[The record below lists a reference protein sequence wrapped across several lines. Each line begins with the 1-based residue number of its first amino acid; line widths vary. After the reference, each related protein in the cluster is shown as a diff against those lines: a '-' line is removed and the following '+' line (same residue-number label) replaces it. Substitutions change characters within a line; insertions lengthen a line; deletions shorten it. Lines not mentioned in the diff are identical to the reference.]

1 MLNDFQEYDRKLEE
15 MQQQY
20 EEEKVSK
27 SKLEQDMLRLRSF
40 YDNRISNLDGQIEKL
55 PTTAEGNSSFLKMFQ
70 TQSYV
75 FISQAV
81 KTIFVL
87 LSVFLWIL

>member
-1 MLNDFQEYDRKLEE
+1 MEE

-27 SKLEQDMLRLRSF
+27 SKLEQDMVRLRSF

-55 PTTAEGNSSFLKMFQ
+55 PTTAEGMGAIIVFFFL
-70 TQSYV
+70 
-75 FISQAV
+75 
-81 KTIFVL
+81 
-87 LSVFLWIL
+87 

>member
-1 MLNDFQEYDRKLEE
+1 MEE

-27 SKLEQDMLRLRSF
+27 SKLEQDMVRLRSF

-55 PTTAEGNSSFLKMFQ
+55 PTTAEGMGAIIFFLFCQ
-70 TQSYV
+70 AYV
-75 FISQAV
+75 
-81 KTIFVL
+81 
-87 LSVFLWIL
+87 

>member
-1 MLNDFQEYDRKLEE
+1 

-27 SKLEQDMLRLRSF
+27 SKLEQDMVRLRSF

-55 PTTAEGNSSFLKMFQ
+55 PTTAEGMGAIIVFFFVKYMFNGYLWLVLGVMWIYMVNITTNDANKDQ
-70 TQSYV
+70 CLLYV
-75 FISQAV
+75 YE
-81 KTIFVL
+81 
-87 LSVFLWIL
+87 